1 LPGLTTNAK
10 RHRPWTRGWPD
21 RAAKASGRRPSH
33 PHSELMVRQEAVAR
47 VGRGKVLILALVS
60 LVLADAIVWTVI
72 LFWP

>member
-1 LPGLTTNAK
+1 
-10 RHRPWTRGWPD
+10 
-21 RAAKASGRRPSH
+21 
-33 PHSELMVRQEAVAR
+33 MVRQEAVAR